1 MTNVVLYDKE
11 TDGVA
16 SVRFSNPEAA
26 NACVRVSLISFQ
38 PALTMEIVYLLHT
51 SCSYGFITPQEP
63 HQGTTVTLIPR
74 LQVMSGRFFDGI
86 QVIAYISTGTEKF
99 AKSNESKLDVDV
111 DEVEGADKETEEKK
125 RLDKFGAWLE
135 EGAKEEEVDAED

>member
-1 MTNVVLYDKE
+1 M
-11 TDGVA
+11 
-16 SVRFSNPEAA
+16 
-26 NACVRVSLISFQ
+26 
-38 PALTMEIVYLLHT
+38 
-51 SCSYGFITPQEP
+51 
-63 HQGTTVTLIPR
+63 TLIPR

-125 RLDKFGAWLE
+125 RLDKFGEWLE